1 MYWNFFFFSSRR
13 PHRRL
18 VSDWSSDVCSSDL
31 GIRAPIEQVEIGT
44 DAPDFPT
51 ALRAAVR
58 QAPDV
63 IVVGEMRDAESMRIA
78 VAAAE
83 TEHLVLSTLHKIGR
97 ASGRERGRRTPPHAK
112 CR

>member
-1 MYWNFFFFSSRR
+1 M
-13 PHRRL
+13 
-18 VSDWSSDVCSSDL
+18 
-31 GIRAPIEQVEIGT
+31 EIGT

-51 ALRAAVR
+51 ALRATVR

-83 TEHLVLSTLHKIGR
+83 TEHLVLSTLHTTDVATTVARISDSFAPERQNTIRQELAIGL
-97 ASGRERGRRTPPHAK
+97 AGF
-112 CR
+112 